1 MQNLLQDIRYGMR
14 MLLKHPG
21 VSAVAIVTLSLG
33 IGANAAIFSV
43 VNTVLLR
50 PLPYKD
56 PERLVAIWENI
67 PSQGQSRAS
76 PANFFDWKQQST
88 SFEDMSA
95 YGGSAMTLTGVGEP
109 EQ

>member
-1 MQNLLQDIRYGMR
+1 MQKLLQDMRFGIR
-14 MLLKHPG
+14 MLLKNPG
-21 VSAVAIVTLSLG
+21 VSLVAILTLAVG

-56 PERLVAIWENI
+56 PGRLVAIWENQ
-67 PSQGQSRAS
+67 PSQGQTRVS
-76 PANFFDWKQQST
+76 PANFFDWKKQTT